1 MDLDYTHNAGTN
13 KLKSIAIIL
22 RLPAELIA
30 DWHCSSINWSHKYFN
45 IAKLS
50 RKSSNNDRL
59 LSHIEWKVS
68 YID

>member
-30 DWHCSSINWSHKYFN
+30 D
-45 IAKLS
+45 
-50 RKSSNNDRL
+50 
-59 LSHIEWKVS
+59 
-68 YID
+68 